1 MKLKPKHKAM
11 RLDNGTWIEGFYV
24 QLKNAGYVEH
34 LIYTGLYRDNL
45 PDFPERFDVVPE
57 SVVQI

>member
-1 MKLKPKHKAM
+1 M